1 MEMLFREDEVIPIY
15 DLKDY
20 NALRCKNICFIDSEA
35 HRNPSHQPGTKCRRY
50 SSLNIMMSLLWARKI
65 EHLGE
70 ENPEDTIL
78 LLDYITGAS
87 GLMDIIKFTYDYV
100 HIAEERGWVPVVKID
115 RLPNQY
121 LQKPG
126 DNVWDYFFRPVSR
139 ISVESAMHSA
149 HVIRAS
155 TNSIRMNH
163 WIENPYHFK
172 YMFY

>member
-1 MEMLFREDEVIPIY
+1 
-15 DLKDY
+15 
-20 NALRCKNICFIDSEA
+20 
-35 HRNPSHQPGTKCRRY
+35 
-50 SSLNIMMSLLWARKI
+50 MMSLLWARKI

-126 DNVWDYFFRPVSR
+126 DNVWDYFFS
-139 ISVESAMHSA
+139 SGFS
-149 HVIRAS
+149 
-155 TNSIRMNH
+155 
-163 WIENPYHFK
+163 YFG
-172 YMFY
+172 